1 MVRGLQRASPKR
13 LSCLL
18 SRNRDDKLKKSPH
31 TLGIAGATTGRFSPA
46 WDEIAKRLQHW
57 KKVALI
63 FLRLPEDTGQTFFD
77 ERVIRRG
84 LCFGLASALML
95 GALLPLFLQ
104 RSTTSPVFNLILF
117 GVTSALALL
126 SVCAMLVI
134 NLID

>member
-1 MVRGLQRASPKR
+1 M
-13 LSCLL
+13 
-18 SRNRDDKLKKSPH
+18 
-31 TLGIAGATTGRFSPA
+31 
-46 WDEIAKRLQHW
+46 
-57 KKVALI
+57 
-63 FLRLPEDTGQTFFD
+63 FFD

-84 LCFGLASALML
+84 LYFGLASALMP

-104 RSTTSPVFNLILF
+104 RSTTSPVLNLILF